1 MSAPAA
7 DNTIKRIERS
17 PLAEMLIIALPVIG
31 TMISFTLM
39 QFVDKIYC
47 GMLGAEAL
55 AAAGNGGL
63 AAFFPVS
70 VMMGLVGVV
79 NTYVSQNL
87 GAGHPERGPAYAWN
101 AMWMAL
107 GVWVVVLMPYAVFL
121 PEIFAFMRGLMG
133 VKPPSAYVLE
143 NETVYARILLGGMI
157 FTICARG
164 LAQFFYGMHKPLTV
178 AVGTLIANLVNW
190 LLTWALVF
198 GKLGLPRLEVAGSAI
213 GTVIGS
219 IVEIAIPMAVFLSA
233 RYHTAYRTRSAW
245 RPSLHH
251 MKEIWK
257 IGWPAG
263 LMFGNEMVC
272 WWIFMSG
279 FVAAYGA
286 AHNAASWAALSY
298 MHLSFMPSVGLSFAI
313 TAIVGKCIGAGRK
326 DLVPKRVWLAIRL
339 AMVYM
344 GLCAVCFFVFRVPM
358 MAVFSESNPPEIR
371 AEMIRIGGQLLVLA
385 AIFQVFDAMGIT
397 LVGALRGAGDTVWP
411 GVMTVVLSWGVLIG
425 GGKLAMELFPE
436 WQSVGPWAAASLYI
450 ILFALGLVYRFLS
463 GKWRLM
469 KVLEVTALPKCAQCG
484 SGASGL
490 TPNAPCPECG
500 SVFQPV
506 GG

>member
-1 MSAPAA
+1 MAGSA
-7 DNTIKRIERS
+7 TIPPHAPERS

-31 TMISFTLM
+31 TMVSFTLM

-55 AAAGNGGL
+55 SAAGNGGL

-87 GAGHPERGPAYAWN
+87 GAGRPERGPAYAWN
-101 AMWMAL
+101 AMWLAL
-107 GVWVVVLMPYAVFL
+107 GTWLVVLVPYAVFL
-121 PEIFAFMRGLMG
+121 PEVFAFMRGLMG
-133 VKPPSAYVLE
+133 VKAPSAYVLE
-143 NETVYARILLGGMI
+143 NEAVYARILLGGMI
-157 FTICARG
+157 LTICARG
-164 LAQFFYGMHKPLTV
+164 IAQYFYGMHKPLTV
-178 AVGTLIANLVNW
+178 AVGTVAANLVNW
-190 LLTWALVF
+190 FMTWALVF
-198 GKLGLPRLEVAGSAI
+198 GKFGLPRWEVAGSAV

-219 IVEIAIPMAVFLSA
+219 VVEIAIPMAVFLSGK
-233 RYHTAYRTRSAW
+233 YHAAYQTRSAW
-245 RPSLHH
+245 RPSLRH

-298 MHLSFMPSVGLSFAI
+298 MHLSFMPAVGLSFAI

-326 DLVPKRVWLAIRL
+326 DLVPNRVFLAIGL
-339 AMVYM
+339 AMAYM
-344 GLCAVCFFVFRVPM
+344 GTCALCFFLFRKPM
-358 MAVFSESNPPEIR
+358 MELFSEGNSPEIHS
-371 AEMIRIGGQLLVLA
+371 EMIRIGGQLLILA

-425 GGKLAMELFPE
+425 GGKLAMRLFPE
-436 WQSVGPWAAASLYI
+436 WESVGPWAAASLYI
-450 ILFALGLVYRFLS
+450 IMFALGLVYRFLS
-463 GKWRLM
+463 GKWREM
-469 KVLEVTALPKCAQCG
+469 KVLDVTKSPRCGQCDYDMT
-484 SGASGL
+484 GL
-490 TPNAPCPECG
+490 TSNSPCPECG
-500 SVFQPV
+500 AVFQPV

>member
-1 MSAPAA
+1 MAGSA
-7 DNTIKRIERS
+7 TIPPHAPERS

-31 TMISFTLM
+31 TMVSFTLM

-101 AMWMAL
+101 AMWLAL
-107 GVWVVVLMPYAVFL
+107 GTWLVVLIPYALFL
-121 PEIFAFMRGLMG
+121 PEVFAFMRGLLG
-133 VKPPSAYVLE
+133 VAQPSAYVIE
-143 NETVYARILLGGMI
+143 NEATYARILLGGMI

-164 LAQFFYGMHKPLTV
+164 IAQYFYGMHKPLTV

-190 LLTWALVF
+190 FMTWALVF
-198 GKLGLPRLEVAGSAI
+198 GKFGLPRWEVAGSAV

-219 IVEIAIPMAVFLSA
+219 VVEIAIPMAVFLSGK
-233 RYHTAYRTRSAW
+233 YHAAYGTRSAW
-245 RPSLHH
+245 RPSVRH

-298 MHLSFMPSVGLSFAI
+298 MHLSFMPAVGLSFAI
-313 TAIVGKCIGAGRK
+313 TAIVGKCIGAGRR
-326 DLVPKRVWLAIRL
+326 DLVPNRVFLAIGL
-339 AMVYM
+339 AMAYM
-344 GLCAVCFFVFRVPM
+344 GTCALCFFVFRKPM
-358 MAVFSESNPPEIR
+358 MELFSEGNSPEIH
-371 AEMIRIGGQLLVLA
+371 AEMIRIGGQLLILA

-425 GGKLAMELFPE
+425 GGKLAMWLLPGWE
-436 WQSVGPWAAASLYI
+436 SVGPWAAASLYI
-450 ILFALGLVYRFLS
+450 IMFALGLVYRFLS
-463 GKWRLM
+463 GKWREM
-469 KVLEVTALPKCAQCG
+469 KVLDVMKSPRCTQCDYDMT
-484 SGASGL
+484 GL
-490 TPNAPCPECG
+490 TPNSPCPECG
-500 SVFQPV
+500 AVFQPV